1 MEIPRAAC
9 WETSNAIQGDAAASS
24 TIVEAQRHTV
34 APAIASLSVPP
45 PSLLFVFWMSLL

>member
-1 MEIPRAAC
+1 MEIPPAAS

-34 APAIASLSVPP
+34 DPAIASLSALPP
-45 PSLLFVFWMSLL
+45 FLLFVFWMSLL